1 MNYDTQF
8 TPTLRGATLGNGNLR
23 GEFTKRGRLVN
34 WRMWFELGTTST
46 VDGPIT
52 LTLPTP
58 ADGDMVWPLPYAS
71 AVLFD
76 RSAQV
81 HYVGHVTWSTTH
93 IGVGVLNTSTGSTWL
108 HSTSPTEPFT
118 WSTGDSIR
126 IDGMHLSA
134 DEVDE

>member
-46 VDGPIT
+46 VDGPIE
-52 LTLPTP
+52 LTLPTL
-58 ADGDMVWPLPYAS
+58 ADGDMSWPLPQARAVLIDAS
-71 AVLFD
+71 AQ
-76 RSAQV
+76 RYYA
-81 HYVGHVTWSTTH
+81 GHVAWSETH
-93 IGVGVLNTSTGSTWL
+93 ITVGMQDNGTPLTRHISITNQV
-108 HSTSPTEPFT
+108 PFA

-126 IDGMHLSA
+126 LDGIHLSA
-134 DEVDE
+134 EAVAE